1 MVLLKTIWH
10 NALTATVAAVT
21 LSLGTV
27 GEAIAQTLEGAG
39 ASFPAPLYERYFQ
52 QLKQDTGITVNYN
65 SVGSGK
71 GIESFIADTVDF
83 AGTDAPP
90 VAAEIEQMPK
100 GVVMVPTAGGAVAVV
115 YNLPGVAEL
124 KLSQLVLPDIFAGKI
139 TKWNDRRIAQD
150 NPGVDLPD
158 LPIQTVVRADG
169 SGTTFI
175 FSRHLSA
182 ASPTFSREV
191 GASRKPGWPKNP
203 LEGNKNDGVAALVK
217 ETEGAIG
224 YVQDTF
230 ARRNNLS
237 TAMLENLQGRFVEPT
252 LEEANVALSGLR
264 FYQDFTP
271 ANEANPDDGYPIV
284 GVTWLLIKANYET
297 SEQATAVKKMVN
309 WVLKE
314 GQNLN
319 NTLEYTRVPE
329 AIGAKILEKVESQVA
344 NN

>member
-1 MVLLKTIWH
+1 MVLLKAIWH
-10 NALTATVAAVT
+10 NALTVTVAALT
-21 LSLGTV
+21 LSVGTL

-71 GIESFIADTVDF
+71 GIESFLQDTVDF

-100 GVVMVPTAGGAVAVV
+100 GLVMVPTAGGAVAVV
-115 YNLPGVAEL
+115 YNLPGVTEL
-124 KLSQLVLPDIFAGKI
+124 KLSQSVLPDIFAGKI
-139 TKWNDRRIAQD
+139 TKWSDRKIAKD

-158 LPIQTVVRADG
+158 LPIKTVVRADG

-182 ASPTFSREV
+182 ASPIFSRKV
-191 GASRKPGWPKNP
+191 GAYRKPEWPGNP
-203 LEGNKNDGVAALVK
+203 LEGEKNDGVAALVK
-217 ETEGAIG
+217 ENEGAIG

-230 ARRNNLS
+230 ARQNNLS
-237 TAMLENLQGRFVEPT
+237 TAMLENLRGDFVKPS
-252 LEEANVALSGLR
+252 LEEANKALSGLR

-271 ANEANPDDGYPIV
+271 ANEANPDEGYPIV
-284 GVTWLLIKANYET
+284 GVTWLLIKQNYDS
-297 SEQATAVKKMVN
+297 SEQASAVKKMVD
-309 WVLKE
+309 WVLNQ
-314 GQNLN
+314 GQDLN
-319 NTLEYTRVPE
+319 NSLEYTRVPE
-329 AIGAKILEKVESQVA
+329 NIAAKILDRVENQVA
-344 NN
+344 SK